1 MAASRREVSVVYLAG
16 IVQGIVLVTF
26 PAASTIFT
34 DPDQYDLSNT
44 RYGFLFVPQVLTAIT
59 ASLLG
64 SSLARRSSTKRVYL
78 AGLLAGLVAMV
89 LLLVSQFFE
98 SDSAAFPMLLVATAF
113 LGVGFG
119 LTVPALNTL
128 TAAFHPQTVES
139 SVLVLNALLGLG
151 TALAPVFVAVFVG
164 LGFWWGLPLTSA
176 ILLAALTAVSV
187 ALPLRA
193 DAPAQKGAG
202 RRRARDPGPL
212 LGLRRLRG
220 ALRGLRDPER
230 KLVAARH
237 DERAG
242 RLDHGGG
249 RRPDGV
255 LGDGHG
261 RPCPFRRDRAPGAV
275 TPHLPRAAVPAGRDV
290 RAHRASSPT
299 ATSPLGVLAFGLAG
313 LGCSALLPLTIGF
326 GQEEL
331 VSMSAAAAGGVIAF
345 YQVGY
350 GLAAFGVG
358 PLLDHGVE
366 LPTVYKLAAFVAAG
380 MGLVSLAVTRP
391 RRRITATAS
400 RGSRSG
406 RVRTR
411 PCGPSGPG
419 MSSSSRRPMPLGSA
433 GSTIRWS
440 PSGSRPSIVR
450 SSSSGAPVDQAC
462 GLHAVGYWTGY
473 LVSARS

>member
-34 DPDQYDLSNT
+34 DPDEYDLSNT
-44 RYGFLFVPQVLTAIT
+44 RYGLLFVPQVLTAIT

-98 SDSAAFPMLLVATAF
+98 SDTAVAFPMLLVATAF

-128 TAAFHPQTVES
+128 TAAFHPQGVEK

-176 ILLAALTAVSV
+176 ILLGLLTAVSV
-187 ALPLRA
+187 TLPLRTA
-193 DAPAQKGAG
+193 APA
-202 RRRARDPGPL
+202 ARDAAPQQRGIPSRFWVFAAFAVL
-212 LGLRRLRG
+212 YGICETLNGNWSQLDMTSKLG
-220 ALRGLRDPER
+220 ASTTE
-230 KLVAARH
+230 
-237 DERAG
+237 
-242 RLDHGGG
+242 
-249 RRPDGV
+249 
-255 LGDGHG
+255 
-261 RPCPFRRDRAPGAV
+261 
-275 TPHLPRAAVPAGRDV
+275 AAVALTAFWAMVTVGRV
-290 RAHRASSPT
+290 VFAAIERRVPSRVTYRVLPF
-299 ATSPLGVLAFGLAG
+299 VLAATFVLIGFLSDGDVALGILAFALAG

-358 PLLDHGVE
+358 PLLDHGIE
-366 LPTVYKLAAFVAAG
+366 LPTIYKLAAFVAAG
-380 MGLVSLAVTRP
+380 MGLVSLGVTR
-391 RRRITATAS
+391 RR
-400 RGSRSG
+400 GF
-406 RVRTR
+406 V
-411 PCGPSGPG
+411 
-419 MSSSSRRPMPLGSA
+419 
-433 GSTIRWS
+433 
-440 PSGSRPSIVR
+440 VE
-450 SSSSGAPVDQAC
+450 GA
-462 GLHAVGYWTGY
+462 
-473 LVSARS
+473 